1 MTVIVIADVQGQTAA
16 GYDGMFQ
23 ALAEPTRQA
32 TGFVLHSAYQ
42 VDGLWRVVE
51 VWDSKAEANQFF
63 ARHVAAQLPPG
74 VRPKRAV
81 FELHS
86 LITK

>member
-1 MTVIVIADVQGQTAA
+1 MTVIVIADVHGQTAA

-32 TGFVLHSAYQ
+32 AGFVFHSAYQ
-42 VDGLWRVVE
+42 ADGLWRVVE
-51 VWDSKAEANQFF
+51 VWNSKAEANQFF
-63 ARHVAAQLPPG
+63 AGHIAAHLPPG

-81 FELHS
+81 FEVHS
-86 LITK
+86 LLTK